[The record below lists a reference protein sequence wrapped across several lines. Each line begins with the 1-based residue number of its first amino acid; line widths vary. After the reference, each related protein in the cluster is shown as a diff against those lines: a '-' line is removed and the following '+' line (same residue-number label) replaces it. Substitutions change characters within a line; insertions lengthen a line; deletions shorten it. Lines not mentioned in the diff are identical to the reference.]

1 MTEME
6 KDNMKKG
13 ILRAWD
19 SAAYLATVELAGSRR
34 QFLTGVPV
42 ARNIPSADMVTGRYL
57 AVAFLDESNPSD
69 AVVVAV
75 YT

>member
-1 MTEME
+1 ML
-6 KDNMKKG
+6 KKG
-13 ILRAWD
+13 ILRSFD
-19 SAAYLATVELAGSRR
+19 SANYKASVELAGSRR

-42 ARNIPSADMVTGRYL
+42 AMNIPAADMVAGRYL

>member
-1 MTEME
+1 
-6 KDNMKKG
+6 MKKA
-13 ILRAWD
+13 ILRSFD
-19 SAAYLATVELAGSRR
+19 SVNYLAAVELAGSRR
-34 QFLTGVPV
+34 QWLAGVPV
-42 ARNIPSADMVTGRYL
+42 ARNIPSAEMVAGRYL